1 MARQPLQERFS
12 EMHRVVQKAFEA
24 VLVAQKKLAD
34 ATTDQE
40 AETAEKELKKATDN
54 LITIEARL
62 ELLNKIGAAN
72 GLPAIQDAQLSEE
85 AVEKFL
91 EILLK

>member
-1 MARQPLQERFS
+1 
-12 EMHRVVQKAFEA
+12 MHRAVQKAFEA

-34 ATTDQE
+34 AATDQE
-40 AETAEKELKKATDN
+40 AENAEKELKQATDN

-85 AVEKFL
+85 AIEKFL